1 MCPHVILHTELTQL
15 NHKQRLGH
23 RGSSQRAPLIFKRT
37 IVTIEHVYIS
47 VGLIPI
53 HCRVAIHGGIHRRG
67 SVSSSQWQTHS
78 KRHCMWCGRKFCSAA
93 LTETNLPPLS
103 LAFPFPLKYHNYS
116 EKRIKKTWI
125 EEEKKMGS
133 LGEKEKKNNERKQNE
148 KQPKKKG
155 KRERRTVRGRGD
167 RKRYRAKGA

>member
-1 MCPHVILHTELTQL
+1 MC
-15 NHKQRLGH
+15 
-23 RGSSQRAPLIFKRT
+23 A
-37 IVTIEHVYIS
+37 S

-53 HCRVAIHGGIHRRG
+53 HCRVVIHGGRDRRE

-93 LTETNLPPLS
+93 LTETNLPPLSLS

-155 KRERRTVRGRGD
+155 RREREGQREGGETEKD
-167 RKRYRAKGA
+167 RSIKEQGEKSRAKKKKKNHWKLWKIGTFQWK